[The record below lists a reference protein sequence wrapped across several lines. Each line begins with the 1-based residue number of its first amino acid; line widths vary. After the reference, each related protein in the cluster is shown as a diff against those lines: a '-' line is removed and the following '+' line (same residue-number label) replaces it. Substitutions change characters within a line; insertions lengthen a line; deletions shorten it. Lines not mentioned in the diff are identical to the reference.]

1 MLFKSTRARSGSVS
15 FRSAVLQ
22 CLPEDGGLY
31 VPVEVSDV
39 RQLFLYMDSKI
50 SYPDLVSTVT
60 PALLGSELNPIAADY
75 VANEAYSFEPKLV
88 QLDEHL
94 SLLEL
99 HNGPTGVFKD
109 FGIAYCAAVIEQ
121 MVDPQ
126 GRAVTLTATTG
137 RAGASIARAFAG
149 RENTLAVLLYPQGPI
164 HGLNPETFV
173 ENGGNILPIEIKGS
187 FDDCQALIQAAFKER
202 ALIER
207 YSLTSANTI
216 NIGRLLPQSFYYLYS
231 FIMLK
236 KHLHGDLLFSVP
248 SGNFGNLIA
257 GLYAWKFGMPV
268 NGFIAAM
275 NANNSFGPF
284 FKGQAFVPSEAIKTI
299 SSSMDV
305 GKPTNYERMAAFYAE
320 SPSVM
325 RNMVIPRSVSDEE
338 TRSAI
343 IEAYDKWGIL
353 IDPHTA
359 VAYAAAQQVLKSDLE
374 DGHIVVL
381 STGHPSRKAALL
393 KEILGVE
400 VEVPEYLKEYQQ
412 SSKPVASIPVELE
425 ALESL
430 IAGASPS

>member
-1 MLFKSTRARSGSVS
+1 MQFKSTRARTGGVS

-31 VPVEVSDV
+31 IPVEVSDV
-39 RQLFLYMDSKI
+39 RQLFLYMDDQI

-60 PALLGSELNPIAADY
+60 PALLGSELNPVVADT
-75 VANEAYSFEPKLV
+75 VAKEAYSFEPALV
-88 QLDEHL
+88 PLDEHV

-109 FGIAYCAAVIEQ
+109 FGISYCASIIEQ
-121 MVDPQ
+121 LVDQ
-126 GRAVTLTATTG
+126 EGRAVTLTATTG
-137 RAGASIARAFAG
+137 QAGSSIARAFAG
-149 RENTLAVLLYPQGPI
+149 KRNTLAVLLYPEGPI
-164 HGLNPETFV
+164 HGLKPETFV
-173 ENGGNILPIEIKGS
+173 ENGGNILPLQVKGS
-187 FDDCQALIQAAFKER
+187 FDDCQMLIQAAFKDR
-202 ALIER
+202 ALIDR

-236 KHLHGDLLFSVP
+236 KQVHGDLLFSVP

-284 FKGQAFVPSEAIKTI
+284 FKGQSFVPGEAIRTL

-305 GKPTNYERMAAFYAE
+305 GKPTNYERMASFYAE

-325 RNMVIPRSVSDEE
+325 RNMVIPRTISDTE
-338 TRSAI
+338 TREAI
-343 IEAYDKWGIL
+343 IEVYEKFGRL

-359 VAYAAAQQVLKSDLE
+359 VAYAAARQVLKNDLE
-374 DGHIVVL
+374 DGHVVVL
-381 STGHPSRKAALL
+381 STGHPARKA
-393 KEILGVE
+393 KELEDILGITVDI
-400 VEVPEYLKEYQQ
+400 PEQLAAYQQ
-412 SSKPVASIPVELE
+412 VSAPVATIPVQLE
-425 ALESL
+425 ALETL
-430 IAGASPS
+430 IAGACPS